1 MIQDLPEGI
10 SVNRNYDGDL
20 EVELPF
26 EIPKEWNCK
35 KCELSFETLL
45 IGTEGRYSGRIITS
59 GNNAITW
66 QGPLPKVKE
75 KAIKF
80 LKENLDKKVARHLER
95 H

>member
-1 MIQDLPEGI
+1 MVQELPEGI

-20 EVELPF
+20 EIELPF
-26 EIPKEWNCK
+26 EVPKEWKCK
-35 KCELSFETLL
+35 KCELCFETLL
-45 IGTEGRYSGRIITS
+45 IGTEGRYSGKIITS
-59 GNNAITW
+59 GNNAVTW
-66 QGPLPKVKE
+66 QGPLPKVKD